1 MIIIIAELGNRA
13 NFIANCAKAICV
25 IIKRILSVL
34 GPKQFRKKYIQILFL
49 SKNHLLMAVADNA
62 PVLLFVSQPI
72 ISFLIPKQNNALS
85 SGHRTGTSQVTDEH
99 YAMKQRINNYCCLIS
114 EQHSGNWFCSW
125 VTHIFVG

>member
-1 MIIIIAELGNRA
+1 
-13 NFIANCAKAICV
+13 
-25 IIKRILSVL
+25 
-34 GPKQFRKKYIQILFL
+34 
-49 SKNHLLMAVADNA
+49 MAVADNA

-99 YAMKQRINNYCCLIS
+99 YAMKQRINNYCCIIS